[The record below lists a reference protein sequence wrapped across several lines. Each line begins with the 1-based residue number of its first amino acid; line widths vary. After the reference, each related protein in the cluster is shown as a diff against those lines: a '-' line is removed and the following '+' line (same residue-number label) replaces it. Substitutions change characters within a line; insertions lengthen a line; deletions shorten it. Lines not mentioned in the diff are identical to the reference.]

1 MAYDGLNIIS
11 FDTFI
16 ASEAVF
22 FFLHDYQTI
31 AFANMLFAI
40 LENK

>member
-22 FFLHDYQTI
+22 FLHDYQTI